1 MSATSNYLTRL
12 AAAIKHR
19 NDTHGLLVERRYAYN
34 THTRELARAQQ
45 NLIEAEADCAD
56 AEQVLDE
63 LLRNPEWSTDDN
75 A

>member
-12 AAAIKHR
+12 AAAITHR

-34 THTRELARAQQ
+34 THTRELARAQL

-56 AEQVLDE
+56 AEQVVDE
-63 LLRNPEWSTDDN
+63 LLRNPEWSIDDD